1 MSLFRSII
9 MSCALLSLSACT
21 TTNFMLAKWK
31 DVNAPSSAKSQG
43 QFKIGKPYNI
53 AGRTYFPEESYS
65 YDETG
70 IASWYGPG
78 FHGGKTANGEKYN
91 QLEMTAAHRTLQL
104 PALVRVTNMENG
116 RSVVVRVNDRGPF
129 ARGRIIDVSERAAD
143 LLKMKGPGTARVRV
157 QVLAEESK
165 ILADMARKGQST
177 KGYELALNGL
187 VGGKQLPTT
196 TTASAVS
203 AMEPSS
209 GFIQTS
215 GTVVQ
220 PRNVQ
225 TAALSAPA
233 FPSRTVGMQP
243 IIGTNPMVY
252 EGPSVMPAASP
263 TQTVYS
269 PSGVPGHVTSS
280 GRFYPDPVVKQFP
293 VSPTSIYVQVGSFS
307 NPENVQKARET
318 LSAIGPV
325 GVKKIQ
331 VGGEYYFRVQV
342 GPVQSVDEADHLL
355 SRVINGGFP
364 EARIRVDQNSS

>member
-9 MSCALLSLSACT
+9 LTCALLSLSACT

-31 DVNAPSSAKSQG
+31 DVNSPSTSQG
-43 QFKIGKPYNI
+43 QFKVGKPYNV

-104 PALVRVTNMENG
+104 PALVRVTNLENG

-143 LLKMKGPGTARVRV
+143 LLKMKGAGTARVRV

-187 VGGKQLPTT
+187 DGGKQLPT

-209 GFIQTS
+209 GFIQAS
-215 GTVVQ
+215 GTAAEPRDVQ
-220 PRNVQ
+220 M
-225 TAALSAPA
+225 AALSAPVS
-233 FPSRTVGMQP
+233 PSRPVGMQP
-243 IIGTNPMVY
+243 IIDTDSMVS
-252 EGPSVMPAASP
+252 PSPSAMPAASP

-269 PSGVPGHVTSS
+269 PSGVPGHVASG

-293 VSPTSIYVQVGSFS
+293 VAPTSIYVQVGSFS
-307 NPENVQKARET
+307 NPQNAEKARAT

-325 GVKKIQ
+325 GVKQIQ
-331 VGGEYYFRVQV
+331 VGGQHYFRVQV
-342 GPVQSVDEADHLL
+342 GPVQSVDEADQLL